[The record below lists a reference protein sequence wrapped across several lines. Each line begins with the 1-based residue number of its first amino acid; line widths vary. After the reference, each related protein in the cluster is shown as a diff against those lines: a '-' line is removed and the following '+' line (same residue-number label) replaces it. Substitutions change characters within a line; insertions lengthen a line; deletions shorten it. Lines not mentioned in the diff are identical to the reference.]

1 MPLNALNVKE
11 RAETHFQYK
20 VYTMEKS
27 LNWPYESGGPHD
39 EIGIFLECTTR
50 LRFIG
55 ISIKVNEKIK
65 LYSISL
71 NP

>member
-1 MPLNALNVKE
+1 MKQGYFWKHEEHKDTLRLIGENLSLMPLNALNVKE

-39 EIGIFLECTTR
+39 EIGIFLE
-50 LRFIG
+50 
-55 ISIKVNEKIK
+55 S
-65 LYSISL
+65 
-71 NP
+71 